1 MIAGLIHWRLGWLK
15 AYQQKLASAVGS
27 LRNDSQLNT
36 PKAILIDLIR
46 ALPVCLIIL
55 AVGLI
60 LLTMQ
65 LNISELLWSFSK
77 KLAIFWLVFGLC
89 WKVLEKNGVAVRHFG
104 MPEQQTSHWRRQI
117 VRISLALLPI
127 HFWSVVAE
135 LSPLHL
141 MDDVLGQAMIFFNL
155 LLIAF
160 WYGQCAAKA
169 GVIKSRTPCDWSPL
183 PCYRLSRL
191 R

>member
-1 MIAGLIHWRLGWLK
+1 MGTFTGFCSRNMGFAPGRCVEETEHAHPVTLKRPGRVCTLILNGELYNAKELGRELK

-77 KLAIFWLVFGLC
+77 KLAIWA
-89 WKVLEKNGVAVRHFG
+89 EPRSEEH
-104 MPEQQTSHWRRQI
+104 TS
-117 VRISLALLPI
+117 
-127 HFWSVVAE
+127 E
-135 LSPLHL
+135 LQSH
-141 MDDVLGQAMIFFNL
+141 
-155 LLIAF
+155 
-160 WYGQCAAKA
+160 
-169 GVIKSRTPCDWSPL
+169 
-183 PCYRLSRL
+183 
-191 R
+191 

>member
-1 MIAGLIHWRLGWLK
+1 MIAGLIHWRLGWPK

-89 WKVLEKNGVAVRHFG
+89 WKVLEKNGVAVRHG
-104 MPEQQTSHWRRQI
+104 MPEQQDQP
-117 VRISLALLPI
+117 LASANCPHQPRVAADPFLVCGGRTLP
-127 HFWSVVAE
+127 
-135 LSPLHL
+135 
-141 MDDVLGQAMIFFNL
+141 
-155 LLIAF
+155 
-160 WYGQCAAKA
+160 AASD
-169 GVIKSRTPCDWSPL
+169 G
-183 PCYRLSRL
+183 
-191 R
+191 

>member
-1 MIAGLIHWRLGWLK
+1 MPADP
-15 AYQQKLASAVGS
+15 LASGLAEAFSTETGFRCGF

-36 PKAILIDLIR
+36 PKAILIDLIP

-89 WKVLEKNGVAVRHFG
+89 WKVLEKNGVAVRQLG
-104 MPEQQTSHWRRQI
+104 MPEQQTSRWRRRFTW
-117 VRISLALLPI
+117 V
-127 HFWSVVAE
+127 SVAAYPFLVCGGRVF
-135 LSPLHL
+135 PLHL
-141 MDDVLGQAMIFFNL
+141 MDDVLGQAMIFL
-155 LLIAF
+155 
-160 WYGQCAAKA
+160 
-169 GVIKSRTPCDWSPL
+169 DL
-183 PCYRLSRL
+183 PC
-191 R
+191 

>member
-1 MIAGLIHWRLGWLK
+1 MDWDWIKAFPQTLKDEFKSMKITVNWEKAWPAVFIAFLAGLPLLLIAGLIHWRLGWLK

-89 WKVLEKNGVAVRHFG
+89 WKVLEKNGVAVRHLVCRNSRPATG
-104 MPEQQTSHWRRQI
+104 VGKLSASASRCCRS
-117 VRISLALLPI
+117 ISGL
-127 HFWSVVAE
+127 WWQN
-135 LSPLHL
+135 SPRC
-141 MDDVLGQAMIFFNL
+141 I
-155 LLIAF
+155 
-160 WYGQCAAKA
+160 
-169 GVIKSRTPCDWSPL
+169 
-183 PCYRLSRL
+183 
-191 R
+191 

>member
-1 MIAGLIHWRLGWLK
+1 MKITVNWEKAWPAVFIAFLAGLPLLLIAGLIHWRLGWLK

-77 KLAIFWLVFGLC
+77 KTGDFLAGAPGTCANRYLRLC
-89 WKVLEKNGVAVRHFG
+89 LASGVVQHR
-104 MPEQQTSHWRRQI
+104 
-117 VRISLALLPI
+117 ALL
-127 HFWSVVAE
+127 
-135 LSPLHL
+135 LL
-141 MDDVLGQAMIFFNL
+141 VLFD
-155 LLIAF
+155 IAT
-160 WYGQCAAKA
+160 
-169 GVIKSRTPCDWSPL
+169 V
-183 PCYRLSRL
+183 RL
-191 R
+191 RLK

>member
-1 MIAGLIHWRLGWLK
+1 MPLLLIAGLIHWRLGWLK

-77 KLAIFWLVFGLC
+77 KLAIFWLVRR
-89 WKVLEKNGVAVRHFG
+89 VLVPTGIYDFVWH
-104 MPEQQTSHWRRQI
+104 P
-117 VRISLALLPI
+117 AL
-127 HFWSVVAE
+127 
-135 LSPLHL
+135 
-141 MDDVLGQAMIFFNL
+141 FNTAL
-155 LLIAF
+155 YCCLFYLI
-160 WYGQCAAKA
+160 
-169 GVIKSRTPCDWSPL
+169 
-183 PCYRLSRL
+183 SRL
-191 R
+191 FV

>member
-104 MPEQQTSHWRRQI
+104 MPEQQTSATGVGKLSASASRCCRS
-117 VRISLALLPI
+117 ISGL
-127 HFWSVVAE
+127 WWQN
-135 LSPLHL
+135 SPRC
-141 MDDVLGQAMIFFNL
+141 I
-155 LLIAF
+155 
-160 WYGQCAAKA
+160 
-169 GVIKSRTPCDWSPL
+169 
-183 PCYRLSRL
+183 
-191 R
+191 

>member
-1 MIAGLIHWRLGWLK
+1 M
-15 AYQQKLASAVGS
+15 GS

-104 MPEQQTSHWRRQI
+104 MPEQQTGR
-117 VRISLALLPI
+117 LASANCP
-127 HFWSVVAE
+127 HQSRVAAYPF
-135 LSPLHL
+135 LVCGGRTFP
-141 MDDVLGQAMIFFNL
+141 
-155 LLIAF
+155 
-160 WYGQCAAKA
+160 AASD
-169 GVIKSRTPCDWSPL
+169 G
-183 PCYRLSRL
+183 
-191 R
+191 